1 MTNIEKLFKAIENLQ
16 PKTGYKIIT
25 HESDDDLVDEALF
38 NNIEWTTENNLTWTA
53 VKTEMDK
60 L

>member
-1 MTNIEKLFKAIENLQ
+1 MTNIEKLFKAIKNLQ
-16 PKTGYKIIT
+16 PETGCKVVT

-53 VKTEMDK
+53 IKTEMDK